1 MPKQKAPFQRDM
13 PVIVRSQ
20 EPLRKAMD
28 NDPAVEINAGTIAEL
43 LKELQRR
50 YPRLPERLLDRNGGV
65 LRFINIY
72 VNEEDIR
79 FLQNQET
86 VLKDGDEVT
95 IIPATSG
102 G

>member
-1 MPKQKAPFQRDM
+1 M

-28 NDPAVEINAGTIAEL
+28 NEAEVEVHATTVSDLLVEL
-43 LKELQRR
+43 RRR
-50 YPRLPERLLDRNGGV
+50 YPRLPERLLDENGEV
-65 LRFINIY
+65 RRFINIY

-86 VLKDGDEVT
+86 ELKDGDEVT

>member
-1 MPKQKAPFQRDM
+1 M

-28 NDPAVEINAGTIAEL
+28 NDPAIEVNAGTIAEL
-43 LKELQRR
+43 LKELRRR
-50 YPRLPERLLDRNGGV
+50 YPRLPERLLDGNGAI